1 MSESAGQLD
10 LFLINL
16 ELDLYRSALY
26 EKRGFNNI
34 SKSIVGDAVNPKD
47 LWHGGAYYYPR
58 ISCMGVRYK
67 KAGMSELATVT
78 PVLTFP
84 VSCLISYNAI
94 IAIIIIVAM

>member
-1 MSESAGQLD
+1 MRKGGSIFPKG
-10 LFLINL
+10 
-16 ELDLYRSALY
+16 
-26 EKRGFNNI
+26 
-34 SKSIVGDAVNPKD
+34 IVGDAVNPKD

-84 VSCLISYNAI
+84 VSCLKFYYNAI
-94 IAIIIIVAM
+94 IAIIIIVCNITGAKNQESIY

>member
-1 MSESAGQLD
+1 MRKGGSII
-10 LFLINL
+10 FP
-16 ELDLYRSALY
+16 
-26 EKRGFNNI
+26 
-34 SKSIVGDAVNPKD
+34 KSIVGDAVNPKD

-94 IAIIIIVAM
+94 IAIINIVCNITGTKNQEPIILC